1 MRTRGITIVAAAC
14 LATLLAGSAAFA
26 SGTSALARS
35 VPAGG
40 SYTVT
45 KLVSDQPG
53 EAKFR
58 DPNLVNAWGLAAS
71 STSPW
76 WVANNHSNTSTLYD
90 GDGTP
95 QSLVVK
101 VGGGPTGTVFNGSG
115 GFEVHHNGAS
125 GSSIFIFDN
134 EAGKILGWNPNV
146 PPPAPSTR
154 AFVLIDRSKFDAI
167 YKGLAIATSN
177 GQTMLYAADF
187 HNNHVDVFNSSL
199 QSVIVPGAF
208 TDPKLPK
215 RFAPFGIQAIGD
227 RIFVAYAKQDADAED
242 EVAGAHLGYVDM
254 YDTSGVLLQRVAT
267 RGPLDAP
274 WGLAMAPDDFGQ
286 FSGDLLVGNFGDGR
300 INAFREQNDGSW
312 TFEGHLMSG
321 QHVIGIE
328 GLWALEFG
336 NGGNAGPT
344 NSLYF
349 TAGPA
354 DETHGLFGSIT
365 AG

>member
-1 MRTRGITIVAAAC
+1 MRARGLTIVAAAC
-14 LATLLAGSAAFA
+14 LATVLAGSAAFA
-26 SGTSALARS
+26 SGASTAARTA
-35 VPAGG
+35 PTGG
-40 SYTVT
+40 SYSVT

-53 EAKFR
+53 QAMFT
-58 DPNLVNAWGLAAS
+58 DPHLVNAWGLAAS

-76 WVANNHSNTSTLYD
+76 WVANNHSNTSTLYT
-90 GDGTP
+90 GDGSP

-101 VGGGPTGTVFNGSG
+101 VRGGPTGTVFNGSG
-115 GFEVHHNGAS
+115 GFEVQHEGAS

-134 EAGKILGWNPNV
+134 EAGMIMGWNPNV
-146 PPPAPSTR
+146 PPPAPSTKS
-154 AFVLIDRSKFDAI
+154 FVLINRSKFDSI
-167 YKGLAIATSN
+167 YKGLAIATTN
-177 GQTMLYAADF
+177 GATWLYAADF

-199 QSVIVPGAF
+199 QQVILPGAF
-208 TDPKLPK
+208 EDPNLQRK
-215 RFAPFGIQAIGD
+215 FAPFGIQAIGD
-227 RIFVAYAKQDADAED
+227 RIFVGYAKQDADAED
-242 EVAGAHLGYVDM
+242 EQAGPHLGYVDM
-254 YDTSGVLLQRVAT
+254 YDTMGNLMQRVAT

-300 INAFREQNDGSW
+300 INAYEEQNDGSW
-312 TFEGHLMSG
+312 KFDGHLMSG
-321 QHVIGIE
+321 SHAIE
-328 GLWALEFG
+328 IDGLWALEFG
-336 NGGNAGPT
+336 NGQGSGPT